1 MKTQKPVRVYWTSP
15 LTGRRQAFSGTL
27 YSTVALFPDHLSEF
41 QEQAWSVNIRFGSP
55 PTDQGNPSL
64 GTAEFL
70 SEDAPHERLRTGTFF
85 ELYEGP
91 RLTAVVEV
99 LSSTTRLPRD

>member
-1 MKTQKPVRVYWTSP
+1 MKALNRVRVYWTSP
-15 LTGRRQAFSGTL
+15 LTGRRKAFTGTL
-27 YSTVALFPDHLSEF
+27 YSTIALFPDHFSEF
-41 QEQAWSVNIRFGSP
+41 HQQAWSVNIYLDSQ
-55 PTDQGNPSL
+55 PTQQGNPSL
-64 GTAEFL
+64 GRAEFL

-99 LSSTTRLPRD
+99 LSGIA

>member
-1 MKTQKPVRVYWTSP
+1 MTEGQV
-15 LTGRRQAFSGTL
+15 FSGTL

-41 QEQAWSVNIRFGSP
+41 EEQAWSVSIRFDSP

-64 GTAEFL
+64 GIAEFL
-70 SEDAPHERLRTGTFF
+70 SDDAPHERLRAGTFF

-99 LSSTTRLPRD
+99 LSSTTGVLGVGG